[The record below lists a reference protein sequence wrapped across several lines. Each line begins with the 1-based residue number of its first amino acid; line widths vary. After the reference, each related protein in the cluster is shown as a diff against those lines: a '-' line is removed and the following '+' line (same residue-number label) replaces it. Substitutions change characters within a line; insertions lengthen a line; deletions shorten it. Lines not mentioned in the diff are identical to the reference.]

1 MNTIH
6 KYGFGMSDL
15 SETMRRRFDTAV
27 DTVSLFLNNRIS
39 PHEVKLEAISEL
51 KGMFNRS
58 LRKDQWNWFT
68 VYDRLGYPPKN
79 EMNFIVSQ
87 LVQLRKSLK
96 EHDFEQAL
104 SIHSNLVHST
114 LPNYLNQWKNYTKA
128 SNTRDKIGWVYILSR
143 KDEPDILK
151 IGITTRSVTERV
163 KEINSASGVLR
174 PYSARSV
181 YEVENAK
188 EAEKIVFKL
197 LADYR
202 IREDREFFQIPFAEA
217 AKKIEAEIF
226 ALLTRKQGEMKWF
239 DESKGYGLITCKE
252 HNHQNIYVHKSQILD
267 EEISSLQRGQK
278 VKFDITPT
286 KKGLSAIK
294 VVLVNENIN

>member
-1 MNTIH
+1 MTTIH

-15 SETMRRRFDTAV
+15 SENMKRRFDSAV
-27 DTVSLFLNNRIS
+27 DIVSLFLNNKIS

-58 LRKDQWNWFT
+58 LRKDQWDWFT
-68 VYDRLGYPPKN
+68 VYDRLGYPPKS
-79 EMNFIVSQ
+79 EMKYIVRQ
-87 LVQLRKSLK
+87 LVQLRESLK

-104 SIHSNLVHST
+104 SIHRNLVHST
-114 LPNYLNQWKNYTKA
+114 LPNYLNRWKDYTKA
-128 SNTRDKIGWVYILSR
+128 SDTQDKSGWLYILSR

-151 IGITTRSVTERV
+151 IGMTTRSVTERV
-163 KEINSASGVLR
+163 KEINSATGVLR

-181 YEVENAK
+181 YEVENAT
-188 EAEKIVFKL
+188 EAEKLVFKL

-217 AKKIEAEIF
+217 VKMIEAEIF
-226 ALLTRKQGEMKWF
+226 ALLARKQGEVKWF
-239 DESKGYGLITCKE
+239 NESKGYGFIACKE
-252 HNHQNIYVHKSQILD
+252 HAHQNIFVHRSQILD

-278 VKFDITPT
+278 VKFDIAPT

-294 VVLVNENIN
+294 VVVKE